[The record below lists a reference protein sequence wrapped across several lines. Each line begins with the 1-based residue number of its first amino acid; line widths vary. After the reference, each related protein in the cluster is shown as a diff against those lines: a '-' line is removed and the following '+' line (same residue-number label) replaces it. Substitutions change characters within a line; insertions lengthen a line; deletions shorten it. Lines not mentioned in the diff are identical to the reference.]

1 MKPYE
6 LKPTKDNLIQT
17 FKNDT
22 IGRNRDILRFITI
35 LDSINDSCAIAL
47 DGNWGSGKT
56 FFVKQTKMVLD
67 AHNCH
72 VNRMDEDDTETIIRI
87 CEKYIKKDSME
98 IQPQVCVYYDAWE
111 NDNDDDPIL
120 SLVYTILNS
129 VSHEFSF
136 QDHSALNI
144 GASVLETVTG
154 RNWKQ
159 LVESLKGN
167 NPLEALQEEKGLEQL
182 VHEFLESLLIERGN
196 RLIVFVDE
204 LDRCKPSFAV
214 CLLERIKHYF
224 SHKNITFVFS
234 VNLKELQHTI
244 RNHYGEGFDGF
255 RYLDRFFDLRVSLP
269 QPDLQRFYESIGFE
283 ARSYNLYEIVRDIV
297 IKTYH
302 FELREIAKYVQLSK
316 IAAYKPTHDE
326 TVHFSFSTGMA
337 VEFSLYY
344 IVPIMIGLK
353 VSDLDKYLDFIE
365 GRDFYPLIEIA
376 NSLSA
381 AIFKGLLENDET
393 YEENSEN
400 MKAVTVEEKMKAVYE
415 ALFTKNY
422 EMEMAGTNIGSM
434 MFNAGIKDIL
444 LRTVGLLSDY
454 TEMDMD

>member
-72 VNRMDEDDTETIIRI
+72 VNRMDEEDTDAIIKE
-87 CEKYIKKDSME
+87 CERYFKNVSLE

-136 QDHSALNI
+136 QDRSALNI

-159 LVESLKGN
+159 IVESLKGN

-244 RNHYGEGFDGF
+244 RNHYGEDFDGF
-255 RYLDRFFDLRVSLP
+255 RYLDRFFDLRMSLP
-269 QPDLQRFYESIGFE
+269 QPDLRRFYESIGFDNGH
-283 ARSYNLYEIVRDIV
+283 YTYEMVCDAV
-297 IKTYH
+297 IKFYR

-316 IAAYKPTHDE
+316 IAAYEPTHSD
-326 TVHFSFSTGMA
+326 THNFSFPEGIA
-337 VEFSLYY
+337 LQFCLLYF
-344 IVPIMIGLK
+344 VPIMIGLK
-353 VSDLDKYLDFIE
+353 ILNLEKYTDFIE
-365 GRDFYPLIEIA
+365 GKDFSPLIEIA
-376 NSLSA
+376 NYFSSRM
-381 AIFKGLLENDET
+381 FEGLLKIDET
-393 YEENSEN
+393 YDKNN
-400 MKAVTVEEKMKAVYE
+400 TKMTVVTVEEKLKAVYE
-415 ALFTKNY
+415 ALFVKSYRVN
-422 EMEMAGTNIGSM
+422 AVGTGIGKM
-434 MFNAGIKDIL
+434 MFDAGIKDIL

>member
-35 LDSINDSCAIAL
+35 LDSINDCCAIAL

-72 VNRMDEDDTETIIRI
+72 VNRMDREDTEAIIKV
-87 CEKYIKKDSME
+87 CERYIKKDSVE

-111 NDNDDDPIL
+111 NDNYDDPIL

-129 VSHEFSF
+129 MSHEFSF
-136 QDHSALNI
+136 KDRSAFNI

-244 RNHYGEGFDGF
+244 RNHYGEDFDGF

-269 QPDLQRFYESIGFE
+269 QPDLQRFYESIGFDN
-283 ARSYNLYEIVRDIV
+283 AHYIYDTVCDAV
-297 IKTYH
+297 IKYYR

-316 IAAYKPTHDE
+316 IAAYEPTHSNGKYQIGRGLQ
-326 TVHFSFSTGMA
+326 FCLAYF
-337 VEFSLYY
+337 
-344 IVPIMIGLK
+344 IPIMIGLK
-353 VSDLDKYLDFIE
+353 IANIERYLAFIE
-365 GRDFYPLIEIA
+365 GRECSPLIEIA
-376 NSLSA
+376 SVLPSRM
-381 AIFKGLLENDET
+381 FRGLLENDET
-393 YEENSEN
+393 YDENDTN
-400 MKAVTVEEKMKAVYE
+400 GTLVTVDEKMKAVYE
-415 ALFTKNY
+415 AIFERSSGVKKSSIRI
-422 EMEMAGTNIGSM
+422 GTMS
-434 MFNAGIKDIL
+434 FNAKIKESL
-444 LRTVGLLSDY
+444 LRTDGLLSDFAK
-454 TEMDMD
+454 MDWD